1 MRLFLL
7 SFLLLLATG
16 AAAQTCVNP
25 DQIDPTVACPAVIDP
40 VCGCD
45 GVTYQNSCE
54 ATFTGGVTAYVAGPC
69 PDVADPG
76 PGEPC
81 ASLPSDQLG
90 DCDAVLGWGR
100 VDGLCTSI
108 SGCSPFYDG
117 DDWSDN
123 LYPSLEDCAFAC
135 ATPCVQPALIELG
148 QMIDCTEEYA
158 PVCGCDMVTYSNACH
173 ATYIGGVTSWE
184 EGPCIVIE
192 YGGCTYPLACNYD
205 SGAAFDDGSCTFPP
219 EDCYWPDTW
228 ATGCTYMDAVNYDE
242 NALVDDGS
250 CFQDPCPLCFGD
262 VNGDGYVGVADVLGV
277 LSAFGSGC

>member
-1 MRLFLL
+1 M
-7 SFLLLLATG
+7 
-16 AAAQTCVNP
+16 
-25 DQIDPTVACPAVIDP
+25 
-40 VCGCD
+40 
-45 GVTYQNSCE
+45 
-54 ATFTGGVTAYVAGPC
+54 
-69 PDVADPG
+69 
-76 PGEPC
+76 
-81 ASLPSDQLG
+81 
-90 DCDAVLGWGR
+90 LGWGR

-108 SGCSPFYDG
+108 SGCSPFYNG

-135 ATPCVQPALIELG
+135 PTPCVQPALIELG

-262 VNGDGYVGVADVLGV
+262 VNGDGFVSVADVLGV
-277 LSAFGSGC
+277 LSAFGAGC

>member
-7 SFLLLLATG
+7 SFLLLLASG
-16 AAAQTCVNP
+16 AAAQTCVDP
-25 DQIDPTVACPAVIDP
+25 DQIDPAVVCPAVIDP

-108 SGCSPFYDG
+108 SGCSPFYGG

-184 EGPCIVIE
+184 EGPCIVVE
-192 YGGCTYPLACNYD
+192 YGGCTYALACNYD
-205 SGAAFDDGSCTFPP
+205 PGAAFDDGSCTFPP
-219 EDCYWPDTW
+219 EDCYWPATW
-228 ATGCTYMDAVNYDE
+228 ATGCTYVDAVNYDE

-277 LSAFGSGC
+277 LSAFGTGC